1 VAIFH
6 YGFMVRA
13 LVTAVFISIMTP
25 MIGGVVVLR
34 RMSNVGDALSH
45 AGLAGVAVGLCLNV
59 NPVLGALAAALAA
72 SFGMELVRRRFS
84 RHAEMSTSV
93 IMSAGIGLAAVLSG
107 FVKNS
112 AAFGSFLFG
121 SAVAVG
127 NAEMAGVIALCAL
140 VTAASVFLYRPLFY
154 IAFDEEGAAAARL
167 PVRLINAVFTAMT
180 AVVVSVSSRAVGA
193 LMISSL
199 LVIPVACA
207 MRVSW
212 SYRSNMALSVAFA
225 LFFSVTGMF
234 LSFYAGWKPGGAI
247 VLVGIGTLAVLMAA
261 VKKR

>member
-6 YGFMVRA
+6 YGFMIRA
-13 LVTAVFISIMTP
+13 IITVVFISIMTP
-25 MIGGVVVLR
+25 MIGSVVVLR

-45 AGLAGVAVGLCLNV
+45 AGLAGVAVGLCFNF

-84 RHAEMSTSV
+84 RHAEMSTSI

-107 FVKNS
+107 FVKNPMD
-112 AAFGSFLFG
+112 FNMFLFG
-121 SAVAVG
+121 SVLAVS
-127 NAEMAGVIALCAL
+127 NAEMASVIVMSVL
-140 VTAASVFLYRPLFY
+140 VAAASIFLYRPLFY
-154 IAFDEEGAAAARL
+154 IAFDEEGAAAANL
-167 PVRLINAVFTAMT
+167 PVKLINGAFTVMT
-180 AVVVSVSSRAVGA
+180 AVVVSISSRAVGA

-212 SYRSNMALSVAFA
+212 SYRSNMVLSIGFA
-225 LFFSVTGMF
+225 LFFSVAGMF
-234 LSFYAGWKPGGAI
+234 LSFYQDWKPGGAI
-247 VLVGIGTLAVLMAA
+247 VMVGICALVVLMFA